1 MPFVT
6 DIAGPQQPVQTW
18 PPLVTGA
25 LRRTSTIDT
34 HPAGTGNSDVDLRAR
49 DVVASAP
56 DTVHVLGEL
65 VVRAHLSDR
74 VIDDIAATPRDGRLA
89 QLLGSRVGPGFRST
103 VGKLFPEEVQRAGL
117 LHLLLDDWVGAA
129 LVSGYGVQHAAINL
143 GIEEKLPAGTADH
156 MAGICAGFAADASLV
171 PYAKRNGTIPSVHG
185 PIAPPLDPQGWHTVE
200 PLRPHGMR
208 RLRTLDHRGSANRTD
223 RNMLVYLAA
232 DEARLDELDAATR
245 DYLGWRHVLDN
256 EADLDLTQNQKNQAT
271 QRQTQADQTV
281 TSRLLQSFAW
291 ALVPAQPD
299 PAAPFVIRETKVE
312 GQSDSLADRVSRR
325 LGNDG
330 DLSTRQA
337 AATIRLA
344 IGKVA
349 QIWKDGHV
357 SLGSLWT
364 LYCQYPYMPRLRDRR
379 VLDEGIVDMPMIWQ
393 TDAFALATG
402 FDEAAGRYIGLWTPD
417 DKGAPPAATDSLLL
431 VRPDIAV
438 KQRDAEM
445 TADTN
450 HKTQKV
456 DVPLLPPIS
465 PPPIPSAKTRF
476 YGVKTLT
483 PTRSPWTS
491 RTSPMRSSP
500 TYANRAPNLW

>member
-56 DTVHVLGEL
+56 DTVDVLGEL

-74 VIDDIAATPRDGRLA
+74 VIDDIAATPRDGRLT

-143 GIEEKLPAGTADH
+143 GIEEKLPAGTADR

-208 RLRTLDHRGSANRTD
+208 RFRTLDLGPRTANSTRTSATRTSTVTASRRSCTSTPSRARSTRRREPSHRLTANVRVLPWQECPGAIGSA
-223 RNMLVYLAA
+223 
-232 DEARLDELDAATR
+232 ARI
-245 DYLGWRHVLDN
+245 
-256 EADLDLTQNQKNQAT
+256 
-271 QRQTQADQTV
+271 
-281 TSRLLQSFAW
+281 S
-291 ALVPAQPD
+291 
-299 PAAPFVIRETKVE
+299 
-312 GQSDSLADRVSRR
+312 
-325 LGNDG
+325 GNDAVG
-330 DLSTRQA
+330 DA
-337 AATIRLA
+337 
-344 IGKVA
+344 
-349 QIWKDGHV
+349 
-357 SLGSLWT
+357 
-364 LYCQYPYMPRLRDRR
+364 
-379 VLDEGIVDMPMIWQ
+379 
-393 TDAFALATG
+393 
-402 FDEAAGRYIGLWTPD
+402 
-417 DKGAPPAATDSLLL
+417 
-431 VRPDIAV
+431 
-438 KQRDAEM
+438 
-445 TADTN
+445 
-450 HKTQKV
+450 
-456 DVPLLPPIS
+456 
-465 PPPIPSAKTRF
+465 
-476 YGVKTLT
+476 
-483 PTRSPWTS
+483 
-491 RTSPMRSSP
+491 
-500 TYANRAPNLW
+500 